1 MAAITRTHKSAL
13 LSRLGALLG
22 QVTADRADDLER
34 QGEYARNDDRGPQ
47 GAHRRRYRP
56 GHLPPR
62 AALLAGC
69 AARSASALDA
79 GGPGRCAL
87 SHVSAMLSSPPGGAP
102 AGPAASAAL
111 PYAGAV
117 ATNTDPRNA
126 DSRRVPAS
134 MRRDVRLLGEILG
147 QVLSE
152 ADGADLLADVEDLRH
167 RVIAA
172 RQVGAAAGHRAEAE
186 AEAVADD
193 DIAALVGSWPLARA
207 EAVARAFTVYFHLA
221 NLAEEH
227 QRIRT
232 LRERDTGAE
241 PVRESLAAAMATL
254 GEMLGAD
261 RRRELLG
268 RLEVHPVLTAH
279 PTEARRRAVT
289 ESLRRIS
296 GQLDI
301 IDNSQLGAAGH
312 AAARRRLTEEID
324 LLWRTSALRSQAMQP
339 LDEVRSGASVFD
351 ETLFRLAP
359 SVYRA
364 LDVALQGDASGSA
377 APQAPAFLRFGSWI
391 GADRDGNP
399 YVTAAI
405 TTQTA
410 QIQADHAVRALANA
424 TTRIGRSLTVNAGL
438 LAGPGSSA
446 MQSDGGAVAEL
457 RSALAASARAHP
469 AIMAELSSRS
479 PGEPFRAYL
488 LFAARRLEATRLSIA
503 GAGASEPG
511 LAYAVAPEFIAD
523 LRLVQR
529 ALTAAGA
536 SRQAYGEL
544 QQLIWQAETF
554 GFHLAE
560 LEVRQHSAVHAAAL
574 HELRGLPAGQQPSA
588 RTREVLDTLAAIGAI
603 QARHGIDAC
612 RRYVVSFTTSADD
625 IAAVYELAGLA
636 DPERRPVLDV
646 VPLFESGD
654 DLAKAVPI
662 LDDMI
667 ALEPVAQRLAV
678 TGRRLEVMLGYSDSA
693 KELGMVSATL
703 RLFDAQLQLARWA
716 AQRDISLVL
725 FHGRGG
731 ALGRGGGPA
740 GRAVLAQ
747 APGSV
752 DGRFKVT
759 EQGEVIFARYGH
771 PVIGQRHLEQVT
783 SAVLLASSTGRPV
796 ADQAD
801 PAAAFAPVARPLE
814 AGALT
819 AYRALVS
826 ADGFAE
832 WFARLS
838 PLAEIGSMRLG
849 SRPARRGLAAPVGLA
864 DLRAI
869 PWVFAW
875 AQTRVNLPGWYGLG
889 NGLAAAI
896 DGPGLAAVRAAYRD
910 WPLLAVLLDNA
921 EMSLAKTNRRIAA
934 RYLALGRNDRLTR
947 RVLAEYDLTRQLVLT
962 VTGHDRLLAGRTVL
976 SRAVALRDP
985 YVDALSHLQLRALAE
1000 VRASEDADERAALER
1015 FLLLTVNGVAA
1026 GLQNTG

>member
-1 MAAITRTHKSAL
+1 
-13 LSRLGALLG
+13 
-22 QVTADRADDLER
+22 
-34 QGEYARNDDRGPQ
+34 
-47 GAHRRRYRP
+47 
-56 GHLPPR
+56 
-62 AALLAGC
+62 
-69 AARSASALDA
+69 
-79 GGPGRCAL
+79 
-87 SHVSAMLSSPPGGAP
+87 
-102 AGPAASAAL
+102 
-111 PYAGAV
+111 
-117 ATNTDPRNA
+117 
-126 DSRRVPAS
+126 

-147 QVLSE
+147 QVISE
-152 ADGADLLADVEDLRH
+152 SGGQDLLADVEDLRH

-172 RQVGAAAGHRAEAE
+172 RRLDVTDGADEDGADEDRADEDITSL
-186 AEAVADD
+186 VA
-193 DIAALVGSWPLARA
+193 SWPLARA
-207 EAVARAFTVYFHLA
+207 EAVARAFMVYFHLA

-241 PVRESLAAAMATL
+241 PVRESLAAAMTSLSDSL
-254 GEMLGAD
+254 GVGG
-261 RRRELLG
+261 RSELLG

-289 ESLRRIS
+289 EALRRIS
-296 GQLDI
+296 IQLDA
-301 IDNSQLGAAGH
+301 IDDIQPGAAAH
-312 AAARRRLTEEID
+312 AEARRRLREEID

-339 LDEVRSGASVFD
+339 LDEVRSGAAVFD

-364 LDVALQGDASGSA
+364 LDLASLGESSGSVV
-377 APQAPAFLRFGSWI
+377 PRAPAFLRFGSWI

-399 YVTAAI
+399 FVTAAV
-405 TTQTA
+405 TAQTA
-410 QIQADHAVRALANA
+410 RIQADHALRALENA
-424 TTRIGRSLTVNAGL
+424 TTRIGRSLTIDAALLTGPDEGGL
-438 LAGPGSSA
+438 EAIP
-446 MQSDGGAVAEL
+446 AVAEVL
-457 RSALAASARAHP
+457 AALAAAAQSHP
-469 AIMAELSSRS
+469 EIVGELSSRA

-488 LFAARRLEATRLSIA
+488 LFAARRLQATRLAQA
-503 GAGASEPG
+503 GDMADG
-511 LAYAVAPEFIAD
+511 LADEPAAGDPSLTYASAAEFIGD
-523 LRLVQR
+523 LRLAQR
-529 ALTAAGA
+529 ALAAAGA
-536 SRQAYGEL
+536 ARQAYGEL
-544 QQLIWQAETF
+544 QHLIWQAETF

-574 HELRGLPAGQQPSA
+574 RELRRRSDDGVLSPE
-588 RTREVLDTLAAIGAI
+588 TREVLDTLAAVAAI
-603 QARHGIDAC
+603 QQRHGVEAC
-612 RRYVVSFTTSADD
+612 RRYVISFTTSAADV
-625 IAAVYELAGLA
+625 AAVYELAGHA
-636 DPERRPVLDV
+636 CPDRPPVLDV
-646 VPLFESGD
+646 VPLFESGA
-654 DLAKAVPI
+654 DLANAVPI
-662 LDDMI
+662 LDEMI
-667 ALEPVAQRLAV
+667 ALEPVARRLAE

-703 RLFDAQLQLARWA
+703 RLFDVQLRLARWA
-716 AQRDISLVL
+716 ADHNIQLVL

-771 PVIGQRHLEQVT
+771 PVIGQRHVEQVT
-783 SAVLLASSTGRPV
+783 SAVLLASAGARPG
-796 ADQAD
+796 DSD
-801 PAAAFAPVARPLE
+801 PAAAFAPVARALDD
-814 AGALT
+814 GALA
-819 AYRALVS
+819 AYRSLVT

-838 PLAEIGSMRLG
+838 PLAEIGGMRLG

-889 NGLAAAI
+889 SGLAEAI
-896 DGPGLAAVRAAYRD
+896 DGPGGLDAVQAAYYA

-921 EMSLAKTNRRIAA
+921 EMSLAKTNRSIASH
-934 RYLALGRNDRLTR
+934 YLALGGNGRLAEQ
-947 RVLAEYDLTRQLVLT
+947 VLAEYDLTRRLVLT
-962 VTGHDRLLAGRTVL
+962 VTGHDRLLAGRRVL

-1000 VRASEDADERAALER
+1000 MRASADPGEQPALER